1 MSEESTTNIGK
12 VRQRIDEID
21 DTILELLQER
31 IAQARHIGRLKNDGA
46 LVTWDPRRECEIYQ
60 RILRN
65 NESVFPEESLQAI
78 YHEIITTCR
87 LSQQQTTIA
96 FAEEEAAWAEMAA
109 LRAFG
114 YAGQYRSV
122 ATVVEVFGNVAAGRA
137 DYGVVIAEQCGA
149 GTIFSTLE
157 AFARHQVK
165 ICGEIVLSH
174 PPRQDSS
181 SEDSVGPHDRVSRCF
196 IIGKQCPLASGT
208 DKTSLLFRLDDGPKV
223 LNEILG
229 IVRENDCSVLRL
241 ESRFVGGDNLAHLSF
256 MELDGYIESAAIQ
269 QLCAQI
275 EVSCNSFYYF
285 LGSYPQDL
293 R

>member
-1 MSEESTTNIGK
+1 M
-12 VRQRIDEID
+12 
-21 DTILELLQER
+21 ELLQDR

-46 LVTWDPRRECEIYQ
+46 LATWDPRREREIYQ

-65 NESVFPEESLQAI
+65 NESIFPEESLQAI

-96 FAEEEAAWAEMAA
+96 FAEEEAGWAEMAA

-114 YAGQYRSV
+114 YAGQYCSV
-122 ATVVEVFGNVAAGRA
+122 ATVAEVFGNVAAGRA

-157 AFARHQVK
+157 SFAWHQVK

-174 PPRQDSS
+174 PLRQDSS
-181 SEDSVGPHDRVSRCF
+181 SESSVVSHDRVSRCF

-229 IVRENDCSVLRL
+229 IFRENDSFVLRL
-241 ESRFVGGDNLAHLSF
+241 ESRFVSDDNLEGLYF
-256 MELDGYIESAAIQ
+256 MELDGHVENAAIQ
-269 QLCAQI
+269 QLCTQI
-275 EVSCNSFYYF
+275 EASCNSFYYS